1 MCAVQCAVD
10 ERQHTVQISVDVG
23 ALDTQDPEASIAEP
37 TIALRVGIEADL
49 TVIHLYN
56 EPLFEADKVNYAAIA
71 RRLAAE
77 VNAPLSPGAQMV
89 PQFSFL
95 RTHRFARAANDFFNH
110 SHTPRAGKG
119 RVPVFGQPLFD

>member
-1 MCAVQCAVD
+1 VCAVQCAVD

-49 TVIHLYN
+49 TVIHLDN
-56 EPLFEADKVNYAAIA
+56 ETLFEADKVNNAPVT

-77 VNAPLSPGAQMV
+77 VNAPLSP
-89 PQFSFL
+89 
-95 RTHRFARAANDFFNH
+95 
-110 SHTPRAGKG
+110 
-119 RVPVFGQPLFD
+119 